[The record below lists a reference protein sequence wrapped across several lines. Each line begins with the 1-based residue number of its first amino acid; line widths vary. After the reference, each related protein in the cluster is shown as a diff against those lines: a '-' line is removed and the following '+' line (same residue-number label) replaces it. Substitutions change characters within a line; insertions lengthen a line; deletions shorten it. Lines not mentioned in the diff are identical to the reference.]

1 MRVFRS
7 QHRRLKH
14 CLEAPGAEPCRSRSG
29 STWQTRFVGAGRFRC
44 GGMGSHPPMTPR
56 TVFDTN
62 AVVSA
67 LLFSAGRLAWLRDH
81 WKQGECVPL
90 ISHATAAELVQVLA
104 YPKFK
109 LSPEDRLELLGD
121 YLPFCETVEVIQ
133 ACPQTC
139 RDPRDQAFLDLA
151 CSGGADVLVT
161 GDRYLLALDD
171 WTRFTIQSPESYRQE
186 LLKTL

>member
-1 MRVFRS
+1 
-7 QHRRLKH
+7 
-14 CLEAPGAEPCRSRSG
+14 
-29 STWQTRFVGAGRFRC
+29 
-44 GGMGSHPPMTPR
+44 MTPR
-56 TVFDTN
+56 IVFDTN

-67 LLFSAGRLAWLRDH
+67 LLISAGRLAWLRDH

-90 ISHATAAELVQVLA
+90 ISRTTASELLQVLA

-121 YLPFCETVEVIQ
+121 YLPFCDTVESIH

-151 CSGGADVLVT
+151 YRGSADVLVT
-161 GDRYLLALDD
+161 GDRDLLALND
-171 WTRFTIQSPESYRQE
+171 WTHFSIASPESYGKE
-186 LLKTL
+186 FLKSR